1 MSRSQPLWRPFARSL
16 VIKVLSEEH
25 ILTSLLAPSFQA
37 ADANPKDCRGKGG
50 FISED
55 AENFSKMHGKG
66 ELRWLVGNYEAGDVV
81 FHNPW
86 MIHAATKNEDKLG
99 RIRLASDLR
108 FYEDGAAIDQRWM
121 KLFKYGDGL

>member
-1 MSRSQPLWRPFARSL
+1 MYILASR
-16 VIKVLSEEH
+16 
-25 ILTSLLAPSFQA
+25 LAPPFRA
-37 ADANPKDCRGKGG
+37 TEANLKNSRGQGG
-50 FISED
+50 YISED
-55 AENFSKMHGKG
+55 AENFSKTHGKG

-86 MIHAATKNEDKLG
+86 MIHAATKNDDKLG

-121 KLFKYGDGL
+121 KLFRNSDGL

>member
-1 MSRSQPLWRPFARSL
+1 MKKSRGQ
-16 VIKVLSEEH
+16 
-25 ILTSLLAPSFQA
+25 
-37 ADANPKDCRGKGG
+37 GG

-108 FYEDGAAIDQRWM
+108 FYENGGAIDQRWM
-121 KLFKYGDGL
+121 KLFKHGDGL